1 MIDIPKVIHRLS
13 KRRPVFCSEADF
25 QLEFAWEI
33 KTLYGNKYEVRLE
46 YPQTDDSGNNNR
58 KMHIDI
64 LLIDSETR
72 KWIPIELKY
81 KTKGCTITVK
91 DPKDASNKE
100 EETFFLA
107 NQGAKD
113 IGCYDYL
120 YDIQRIERLR
130 DLKKEQFEA
139 GYAIILT
146 NEMSYTNKPGREGCF
161 YKEFSIHDDAV
172 KHGDLKW
179 DKNTGSGTKRGRE
192 EGIHLDGTYTI
203 NWEEYSHPDK
213 NDSNKVFK
221 YAVCKVLP

>member
-1 MIDIPKVIHRLS
+1 MIDIHKVIQRLS

-25 QLEFAWEI
+25 QLEFAWQI
-33 KTLYGNKYEVRLE
+33 KLIYGNKYEIKLE
-46 YPQTDDSGNNNR
+46 YPQADDSGNNNR

-64 LLIDSETR
+64 LLIDSATD

-81 KTKGCTITVK
+81 KTKGDDIKCKKTGFIY
-91 DPKDASNKE
+91 N
-100 EETFFLA
+100 LA

-120 YDIQRIERLR
+120 YDIQRIEKLK
-130 DLKKEQFEA
+130 DLKKDKFEI

-146 NEMSYTNKPGREGCF
+146 NEMSYTNKPRGEGCF
-161 YKEFSIHDDAV
+161 YKEFSIHQDAV

-192 EGIHLDGTYTI
+192 EGIHLDGTHTI